1 MRDNVK
7 KLLDLPVSRY
17 ILVGGLSYVIE
28 ISCIYLLVMSGVDRI
43 LAVAIGFW
51 IGFFLAF
58 SMQKIIA
65 FKNKTSE
72 AKQVVKQSV
81 LYAVLVLFNY
91 GFTLVLVALLSPLI
105 SIYISRTIAL
115 GITTCWNFIIYK
127 KIIFS

>member
-1 MRDNVK
+1 MIDNVK

-28 ISCIYLLVMSGVDRI
+28 IGFIYLLVMSGVDRI

-58 SMQKIIA
+58 CLQKIIA
-65 FKNKTSE
+65 FRNKTSE

-91 GFTLVLVALLSPLI
+91 GFTLVFVALLSPLI
-105 SIYISRTIAL
+105 NIYIARTIAL

-127 KIIFS
+127 RFIFS